1 MAEQEQTVDQQ
12 QEKAREKAEDDR
24 YQRAEQQQAAYDD
37 EYESRRETLSALA
50 LFQQDA
56 VEQLAG
62 GSRQNRRDYYQ
73 KLLSR
78 LYIELRDL
86 GASMLL
92 DQLDAQLTQKHQG
105 KCAMLVYSAVTQ
117 CYQMLVLDA
126 PMADAANAVPDVFT
140 AEREPMTWELLAS
153 YSADPELPVRA
164 SFTTRVRVLR
174 SVSRLLY
181 QARRDGR
188 SAAPEEDALRA
199 RLQEYQLMAKM
210 QDESLE
216 NAARQVEEA
225 NRKAEEAR
233 TGRAEEEIKPIK
245 EKLLAEFEEK
255 LKAQEAQFAQ
265 AGRAKFQ
272 EAFGQ
277 QQKAVRER
285 MEDEARWA
293 AQLFDDAGMQYDKL
307 RQDFARMQ
315 EEQNAR
321 MQQWQTAIYQA
332 DTRMLGQC
340 YVGMATKLGD
350 AVDQAIAKLMKPE
363 MSAEEA
369 KPLLELARGNAQPAD
384 TAGIRHETLGAGGH
398 PPAARRYLPK
408 RRAYADDNVL
418 RDNQCAGICEN
429 RPVHYPR
436 RAGGARRF
444 ALPRGDCAGGGHID
458 GGLRKPL
465 LRGMKNH
472 RKIVESVQAGRSAQY
487 LIISHRGESLDEKGC
502 ISGAAAHAAGG
513 FSGAG
518 GRCVLCGCVAGR
530 QCDERQ
536 GVSVRV
542 MSAGYG
548 QPRYNDHPRRVGID
562 GLSARLRRVQRNV
575 RVRGSVSAAEWR
587 TDDVSRHPVY
597 GQR

>member
-50 LFQQDA
+50 LFQQDS

-233 TGRAEEEIKPIK
+233 TGRRRKPS
-245 EKLLAEFEEK
+245 LH
-255 LKAQEAQFAQ
+255 
-265 AGRAKFQ
+265 
-272 EAFGQ
+272 
-277 QQKAVRER
+277 
-285 MEDEARWA
+285 
-293 AQLFDDAGMQYDKL
+293 
-307 RQDFARMQ
+307 RQ
-315 EEQNAR
+315 
-321 MQQWQTAIYQA
+321 
-332 DTRMLGQC
+332 
-340 YVGMATKLGD
+340 
-350 AVDQAIAKLMKPE
+350 
-363 MSAEEA
+363 
-369 KPLLELARGNAQPAD
+369 
-384 TAGIRHETLGAGGH
+384 GA
-398 PPAARRYLPK
+398 PNSK
-408 RRAYADDNVL
+408 RRLDSS
-418 RDNQCAGICEN
+418 R
-429 RPVHYPR
+429 
-436 RAGGARRF
+436 RRF
-444 ALPRGDCAGGGHID
+444 ASGWR
-458 GGLRKPL
+458 
-465 LRGMKNH
+465 MK
-472 RKIVESVQAGRSAQY
+472 RAGRRSCLTTRGCSTTNCGRISRGCRRSRTPGCSSGRRRFIRRIRGCWGSAT
-487 LIISHRGESLDEKGC
+487 
-502 ISGAAAHAAGG
+502 
-513 FSGAG
+513 
-518 GRCVLCGCVAGR
+518 
-530 QCDERQ
+530 
-536 GVSVRV
+536 
-542 MSAGYG
+542 SAW
-548 QPRYNDHPRRVGID
+548 RRN
-562 GLSARLRRVQRNV
+562 SATRWIRRLR
-575 RVRGSVSAAEWR
+575 S
-587 TDDVSRHPVY
+587 
-597 GQR
+597 

>member
-50 LFQQDA
+50 LFQQDS

-117 CYQMLVLDA
+117 GYQMLVLDA

-233 TGRAEEEIKPIK
+233 TGRAEEEIKP
-245 EKLLAEFEEK
+245 
-255 LKAQEAQFAQ
+255 
-265 AGRAKFQ
+265 R
-272 EAFGQ
+272 
-277 QQKAVRER
+277 
-285 MEDEARWA
+285 
-293 AQLFDDAGMQYDKL
+293 
-307 RQDFARMQ
+307 
-315 EEQNAR
+315 
-321 MQQWQTAIYQA
+321 
-332 DTRMLGQC
+332 
-340 YVGMATKLGD
+340 
-350 AVDQAIAKLMKPE
+350 
-363 MSAEEA
+363 
-369 KPLLELARGNAQPAD
+369 
-384 TAGIRHETLGAGGH
+384 
-398 PPAARRYLPK
+398 
-408 RRAYADDNVL
+408 
-418 RDNQCAGICEN
+418 
-429 RPVHYPR
+429 
-436 RAGGARRF
+436 
-444 ALPRGDCAGGGHID
+444 
-458 GGLRKPL
+458 
-465 LRGMKNH
+465 
-472 RKIVESVQAGRSAQY
+472 
-487 LIISHRGESLDEKGC
+487 
-502 ISGAAAHAAGG
+502 
-513 FSGAG
+513 
-518 GRCVLCGCVAGR
+518 
-530 QCDERQ
+530 
-536 GVSVRV
+536 
-542 MSAGYG
+542 
-548 QPRYNDHPRRVGID
+548 
-562 GLSARLRRVQRNV
+562 
-575 RVRGSVSAAEWR
+575 
-587 TDDVSRHPVY
+587 
-597 GQR
+597 

>member
-50 LFQQDA
+50 LFQQDS

-340 YVGMATKLGD
+340 YVGMATKLGG

-369 KPLLELARGNAQPAD
+369 KPLLELRAVMLSQLTRLEYAMKRHDSAD
-384 TAGIRHETLGAGGH
+384 ND
-398 PPAARRYLPK
+398 YDK
-408 RRAYADDNVL
+408 
-418 RDNQCAGICEN
+418 
-429 RPVHYPR
+429 
-436 RAGGARRF
+436 
-444 ALPRGDCAGGGHID
+444 HI
-458 GGLRKPL
+458 G
-465 LRGMKNH
+465 
-472 RKIVESVQAGRSAQY
+472 
-487 LIISHRGESLDEKGC
+487 
-502 ISGAAAHAAGG
+502 
-513 FSGAG
+513 
-518 GRCVLCGCVAGR
+518 
-530 QCDERQ
+530 
-536 GVSVRV
+536 
-542 MSAGYG
+542 
-548 QPRYNDHPRRVGID
+548 
-562 GLSARLRRVQRNV
+562 
-575 RVRGSVSAAEWR
+575 
-587 TDDVSRHPVY
+587 
-597 GQR
+597 

>member
-50 LFQQDA
+50 LFQQDS

-216 NAARQVEEA
+216 NAAR
-225 NRKAEEAR
+225 
-233 TGRAEEEIKPIK
+233 
-245 EKLLAEFEEK
+245 
-255 LKAQEAQFAQ
+255 
-265 AGRAKFQ
+265 
-272 EAFGQ
+272 
-277 QQKAVRER
+277 
-285 MEDEARWA
+285 
-293 AQLFDDAGMQYDKL
+293 
-307 RQDFARMQ
+307 
-315 EEQNAR
+315 NAR
-321 MQQWQTAIYQA
+321 LTVPHGV
-332 DTRMLGQC
+332 LG
-340 YVGMATKLGD
+340 
-350 AVDQAIAKLMKPE
+350 IF
-363 MSAEEA
+363 
-369 KPLLELARGNAQPAD
+369 
-384 TAGIRHETLGAGGH
+384 
-398 PPAARRYLPK
+398 
-408 RRAYADDNVL
+408 ADDSPGY
-418 RDNQCAGICEN
+418 AGASEETGCMGN
-429 RPVHYPR
+429 DLPVKY
-436 RAGGARRF
+436 RA
-444 ALPRGDCAGGGHID
+444 L
-458 GGLRKPL
+458 
-465 LRGMKNH
+465 
-472 RKIVESVQAGRSAQY
+472 
-487 LIISHRGESLDEKGC
+487 
-502 ISGAAAHAAGG
+502 
-513 FSGAG
+513 
-518 GRCVLCGCVAGR
+518 
-530 QCDERQ
+530 
-536 GVSVRV
+536 
-542 MSAGYG
+542 
-548 QPRYNDHPRRVGID
+548 VGII
-562 GLSARLRRVQRNV
+562 QRK
-575 RVRGSVSAAEWR
+575 SAA
-587 TDDVSRHPVY
+587 VKQGCNSRKVMVY
-597 GQR
+597 

>member
-50 LFQQDA
+50 LFQQDS

-363 MSAEEA
+363 GGSFRYEA
-369 KPLLELARGNAQPAD
+369 GNERRGSQTPAGTARGNAQSAD
-384 TAGIRHETLGAGGH
+384 PAGIRHEALGTGGH
-398 PPAARRYLPK
+398 PPAARGYLPK

-458 GGLRKPL
+458 GGLRKAL

-472 RKIVESVQAGRSAQY
+472 RKIVESVEAGRSA
-487 LIISHRGESLDEKGC
+487 
-502 ISGAAAHAAGG
+502 
-513 FSGAG
+513 
-518 GRCVLCGCVAGR
+518 
-530 QCDERQ
+530 
-536 GVSVRV
+536 
-542 MSAGYG
+542 
-548 QPRYNDHPRRVGID
+548 
-562 GLSARLRRVQRNV
+562 
-575 RVRGSVSAAEWR
+575 
-587 TDDVSRHPVY
+587 
-597 GQR
+597 

>member
-50 LFQQDA
+50 LFQQDS

-181 QARRDGR
+181 QARRAYTAEDLTD
-188 SAAPEEDALRA
+188 PEI
-199 RLQEYQLMAKM
+199 
-210 QDESLE
+210 
-216 NAARQVEEA
+216 N
-225 NRKAEEAR
+225 
-233 TGRAEEEIKPIK
+233 IKYGCLILFL
-245 EKLLAEFEEK
+245 LLAEFEEK

-369 KPLLELARGNAQPAD
+369 KPLLELRAVMLSQLTRLEYAMKRLGLVV
-384 TAGIRHETLGAGGH
+384 IR
-398 PPAARRYLPK
+398 P
-408 RRAYADDNVL
+408 
-418 RDNQCAGICEN
+418 Q
-429 RPVHYPR
+429 
-436 RAGGARRF
+436 
-444 ALPRGDCAGGGHID
+444 RGDTFQSDVHTLTTTSSETINVPEFAKID
-458 GGLRKPL
+458 QCITPGVLAERADLRF
-465 LRGMKNH
+465 REV
-472 RKIVESVQAGRSAQY
+472 IVPAVVT
-487 LIISHRGESLDEKGC
+487 LMVD
-502 ISGAAAHAAGG
+502 
-513 FSGAG
+513 
-518 GRCVLCGCVAGR
+518 
-530 QCDERQ
+530 
-536 GVSVRV
+536 
-542 MSAGYG
+542 
-548 QPRYNDHPRRVGID
+548 
-562 GLSARLRRVQRNV
+562 
-575 RVRGSVSAAEWR
+575 
-587 TDDVSRHPVY
+587 
-597 GQR
+597 

>member
-50 LFQQDA
+50 LFQQDS

-117 CYQMLVLDA
+117 CY
-126 PMADAANAVPDVFT
+126 
-140 AEREPMTWELLAS
+140 ELLAS

-265 AGRAKFQ
+265 TGRAKFQ

-369 KPLLELARGNAQPAD
+369 KPLLELRAVMLSQLTRLEYAMKRLGLVV
-384 TAGIRHETLGAGGH
+384 IR
-398 PPAARRYLPK
+398 P
-408 RRAYADDNVL
+408 
-418 RDNQCAGICEN
+418 Q
-429 RPVHYPR
+429 
-436 RAGGARRF
+436 
-444 ALPRGDCAGGGHID
+444 RGDTFQNDVHTLTTTSSETINVPEFAKID
-458 GGLRKPL
+458 QCITPGVLAERADLRF
-465 LRGMKNH
+465 REV
-472 RKIVESVQAGRSAQY
+472 IVPAVVT
-487 LIISHRGESLDEKGC
+487 LMVD
-502 ISGAAAHAAGG
+502 
-513 FSGAG
+513 
-518 GRCVLCGCVAGR
+518 
-530 QCDERQ
+530 
-536 GVSVRV
+536 
-542 MSAGYG
+542 
-548 QPRYNDHPRRVGID
+548 
-562 GLSARLRRVQRNV
+562 
-575 RVRGSVSAAEWR
+575 
-587 TDDVSRHPVY
+587 
-597 GQR
+597 

>member
-50 LFQQDA
+50 LFQQDS

-225 NRKAEEAR
+225 NRKAEE
-233 TGRAEEEIKPIK
+233 P
-245 EKLLAEFEEK
+245 
-255 LKAQEAQFAQ
+255 
-265 AGRAKFQ
+265 
-272 EAFGQ
+272 
-277 QQKAVRER
+277 
-285 MEDEARWA
+285 
-293 AQLFDDAGMQYDKL
+293 
-307 RQDFARMQ
+307 
-315 EEQNAR
+315 
-321 MQQWQTAIYQA
+321 
-332 DTRMLGQC
+332 
-340 YVGMATKLGD
+340 
-350 AVDQAIAKLMKPE
+350 AKLD
-363 MSAEEA
+363 AETIVRLIKKYRIEYVQMVPTLMQRISRMPGFR
-369 KPLLELARGNAQPAD
+369 KEDLAS
-384 TAGIRHETLGAGGH
+384 IE
-398 PPAARRYLPK
+398 
-408 RRAYADDNVL
+408 
-418 RDNQCAGICEN
+418 
-429 RPVHYPR
+429 
-436 RAGGARRF
+436 
-444 ALPRGDCAGGGHID
+444 
-458 GGLRKPL
+458 
-465 LRGMKNH
+465 
-472 RKIVESVQAGRSAQY
+472 
-487 LIISHRGESLDEKGC
+487 
-502 ISGAAAHAAGG
+502 
-513 FSGAG
+513 
-518 GRCVLCGCVAGR
+518 VLCHTG
-530 QCDERQ
+530 
-536 GVSVRV
+536 GVCSQDLKR
-542 MSAGYG
+542 
-548 QPRYNDHPRRVGID
+548 
-562 GLSARLRRVQRNV
+562 
-575 RVRGSVSAAEWR
+575 E
-587 TDDVSRHPVY
+587 
-597 GQR
+597 

>member
-50 LFQQDA
+50 LFQQDS

-369 KPLLELARGNAQPAD
+369 KPLLELRAVMLSQLTRLEYAMKRLGLVV
-384 TAGIRHETLGAGGH
+384 IR
-398 PPAARRYLPK
+398 P
-408 RRAYADDNVL
+408 
-418 RDNQCAGICEN
+418 Q
-429 RPVHYPR
+429 
-436 RAGGARRF
+436 
-444 ALPRGDCAGGGHID
+444 RGDTFQNDVHTLTTTSSETINVPEFAKID
-458 GGLRKPL
+458 QCITPGVLAERADLRF
-465 LRGMKNH
+465 REV
-472 RKIVESVQAGRSAQY
+472 IVPAMVT
-487 LIISHRGESLDEKGC
+487 LMVD
-502 ISGAAAHAAGG
+502 
-513 FSGAG
+513 
-518 GRCVLCGCVAGR
+518 
-530 QCDERQ
+530 
-536 GVSVRV
+536 
-542 MSAGYG
+542 
-548 QPRYNDHPRRVGID
+548 
-562 GLSARLRRVQRNV
+562 
-575 RVRGSVSAAEWR
+575 
-587 TDDVSRHPVY
+587 
-597 GQR
+597 

>member
-50 LFQQDA
+50 LFQQDS

-369 KPLLELARGNAQPAD
+369 KPLLELRAVMLSQLTRLEYAMKRLGLVVIRPQRGD
-384 TAGIRHETLGAGGH
+384 TFQNDVHTLTTTSSETI
-398 PPAARRYLPK
+398 
-408 RRAYADDNVL
+408 NVPEFAKI
-418 RDNQCAGICEN
+418 DQCITPG
-429 RPVHYPR
+429 VL
-436 RAGGARRF
+436 GGARRF
-444 ALPRGDCAGGGHID
+444 ALPRGDCAGSGYID
-458 GGLRKPL
+458 GGLRKAL

-472 RKIVESVQAGRSAQY
+472 RKIVESVQAGRSA
-487 LIISHRGESLDEKGC
+487 
-502 ISGAAAHAAGG
+502 
-513 FSGAG
+513 
-518 GRCVLCGCVAGR
+518 
-530 QCDERQ
+530 
-536 GVSVRV
+536 
-542 MSAGYG
+542 
-548 QPRYNDHPRRVGID
+548 
-562 GLSARLRRVQRNV
+562 
-575 RVRGSVSAAEWR
+575 
-587 TDDVSRHPVY
+587 
-597 GQR
+597 

>member
-50 LFQQDA
+50 LFQQDS

-140 AEREPMTWELLAS
+140 AERE
-153 YSADPELPVRA
+153 PELPVRA

-293 AQLFDDAGMQYDKL
+293 AQLFDDAGPD
-307 RQDFARMQ
+307 
-315 EEQNAR
+315 
-321 MQQWQTAIYQA
+321 
-332 DTRMLGQC
+332 
-340 YVGMATKLGD
+340 
-350 AVDQAIAKLMKPE
+350 
-363 MSAEEA
+363 
-369 KPLLELARGNAQPAD
+369 
-384 TAGIRHETLGAGGH
+384 
-398 PPAARRYLPK
+398 PAA
-408 RRAYADDNVL
+408 
-418 RDNQCAGICEN
+418 
-429 RPVHYPR
+429 
-436 RAGGARRF
+436 
-444 ALPRGDCAGGGHID
+444 
-458 GGLRKPL
+458 
-465 LRGMKNH
+465 H
-472 RKIVESVQAGRSAQY
+472 R
-487 LIISHRGESLDEKGC
+487 
-502 ISGAAAHAAGG
+502 
-513 FSGAG
+513 
-518 GRCVLCGCVAGR
+518 
-530 QCDERQ
+530 
-536 GVSVRV
+536 
-542 MSAGYG
+542 
-548 QPRYNDHPRRVGID
+548 
-562 GLSARLRRVQRNV
+562 
-575 RVRGSVSAAEWR
+575 
-587 TDDVSRHPVY
+587 
-597 GQR
+597 

>member
-24 YQRAEQQQAAYDD
+24 YQRAEQYDD

-50 LFQQDA
+50 LFQQDS

-315 EEQNAR
+315 EEQNTR

-363 MSAEEA
+363 MS
-369 KPLLELARGNAQPAD
+369 GNAQPAD
-384 TAGIRHETLGAGGH
+384 PAGIRHETLGAGGH

-444 ALPRGDCAGGGHID
+444 ALPRGNCAGGGYID
-458 GGLRKPL
+458 GGLRKAL

-472 RKIVESVQAGRSAQY
+472 RKIVESVQAGRSA
-487 LIISHRGESLDEKGC
+487 
-502 ISGAAAHAAGG
+502 
-513 FSGAG
+513 
-518 GRCVLCGCVAGR
+518 
-530 QCDERQ
+530 
-536 GVSVRV
+536 
-542 MSAGYG
+542 
-548 QPRYNDHPRRVGID
+548 
-562 GLSARLRRVQRNV
+562 
-575 RVRGSVSAAEWR
+575 
-587 TDDVSRHPVY
+587 
-597 GQR
+597 